1 MVNYANGKVYRLVNN
16 VDEKFY
22 IGSTC
27 NPLHKRKNGHKRDA
41 IKSPEQPVYKH
52 LNTVGW
58 ENVEII
64 LIESYPC
71 NSKAELEARERFW
84 IELMKPELN
93 KAIPTRTPKERY
105 QATPEK
111 FIQKA
116 KKRYEMKSEEIL
128 QQKKKY
134 YVAKSNEIL
143 QQQKKYYQE
152 NKEKFAQKY
161 KVQKAQKGTN
171 SSSQNF
177 KVYNRLIFRR
187 VREKV
192 WEIFEEGAKKWNR
205 RKVKE

>member
-1 MVNYANGKVYRLVNN
+1 MVNYGNGKVYRLVNN
-16 VDEKFY
+16 VDETFY

-52 LNTVGW
+52 LNTIGW
-58 ENVEII
+58 DNVEII

-71 NSKAELEARERFW
+71 NSKAELEARERYW
-84 IELMKPELN
+84 IEFMKPVLN
-93 KAIPTRTPKERY
+93 KVIPTRTPKERY

-111 FIQKA
+111 FIQRV
-116 KKRYEMKSEEIL
+116 KKRYVTKSNEIL

-134 YVAKSNEIL
+134 YATKSNQLL

-161 KVQKAQKGTN
+161 KDKKAQKENNLFITEF
-171 SSSQNF
+171 QNF
-177 KVYNRLIFRR
+177 TIV
-187 VREKV
+187 
-192 WEIFEEGAKKWNR
+192 
-205 RKVKE
+205 

>member
-1 MVNYANGKVYRLVNN
+1 MNKV
-16 VDEKFY
+16 
-22 IGSTC
+22 
-27 NPLHKRKNGHKRDA
+27 
-41 IKSPEQPVYKH
+41 
-52 LNTVGW
+52 
-58 ENVEII
+58 
-64 LIESYPC
+64 
-71 NSKAELEARERFW
+71 
-84 IELMKPELN
+84 
-93 KAIPTRTPKERY
+93 IPTRTPKERY

-111 FIQKA
+111 FIQRV
-116 KKRYEMKSEEIL
+116 KKRYVTKSNEIL

-134 YVAKSNEIL
+134 YATKSNQIL

>member
-143 QQQKKYYQE
+143 QQQKKYYEE
-152 NKEKFAQKY
+152 NKEKFARKYRQKSPKREQSLHHRISKFY
-161 KVQKAQKGTN
+161 N
-171 SSSQNF
+171 S
-177 KVYNRLIFRR
+177 LIFRR
-187 VREKV
+187 VREGV
-192 WEIFEEGAKKWNR
+192 GDHH
-205 RKVKE
+205 